1 MLIFGYPTNDSAK
14 TCHISYNSS
23 QANKMLFHTITESSN
38 HTVKSP
44 KRDKLHERNLS
55 VLHSNKIIAL
65 PATTHP
71 FPLQPHS
78 CQPSTM
84 ERLDIMMK
92 RKVYSNLQTSIAAQ
106 FQLQVFHFMHIQ
118 ILTRHQ
124 YSNRKCPCPRQDPE
138 NGIKKIP

>member
-71 FPLQPHS
+71 FPLLA
-78 CQPSTM
+78 TFLLAFNNGKTGYND
-84 ERLDIMMK
+84 EK
-92 RKVYSNLQTSIAAQ
+92 KSIQ
-106 FQLQVFHFMHIQ
+106 
-118 ILTRHQ
+118 
-124 YSNRKCPCPRQDPE
+124 
-138 NGIKKIP
+138 